1 MTGYALPGF
10 VHVRQVRA
18 DLVGKRVVARHRI
31 TRRFVSV
38 THLSR
43 DFLADVEFRT
53 RFAAQAGQLARVR
66 DARVARL
73 REFVVSGD
81 HAVVVADH
89 AAGTPLRALRIEEGA
104 IATEAAV
111 VVLKEVL
118 RGLAA
123 SHAMGVAH
131 GDLKPENVLL
141 TRSGRVLL
149 VDFGLSTRE
158 SRRLLA
164 WSTPFYLA
172 PEQWN
177 GGLATPAGD
186 LYAAATTFFEC
197 LAGAPPFYADS
208 PAALSALHGYSA
220 PPLNAVPGPVRQ
232 LVERG
237 LAKDMASRPSAREFL
252 TQVDE
257 VASHIFGPGWE
268 HRGRRELTSLLTS
281 SSHLPRPAVSAS
293 LSDPADRIQRPPI
306 RLTAALGG
314 ALVMAAGIASQ
325 QPGVLPPLGGSGAE
339 EGPPA
344 GASPAS
350 PSPNG
355 SEGGQPGTASPVS
368 DPAPG
373 PQSVAM
379 AEPVEATLA
388 SAAQPETMVAAASLS
403 SSVSHQVASALENVP
418 AETTATQPESP
429 AQAPSTPATG
439 SAPASEEP
447 VTAQPMSAPP
457 THPGTAP
464 GSEPPAQCAEEPETV
479 MVPEPWSETGFP
491 WAQEPWNEESMELTP
506 SIPEWSTG
514 HEEHDGLPF
523 GDMGW

>member
-1 MTGYALPGF
+1 MTGYALPGL

-38 THLSR
+38 TYLSQ

-81 HAVVVADH
+81 QAVVVADH
-89 AAGTPLRALRIEEGA
+89 VDGTPLRALLIEEGA
-104 IATEAAV
+104 IVTEAAV

-149 VDFGLSTRE
+149 VDFGLSTRG

-177 GGLATPAGD
+177 GGPASPAGD
-186 LYAAATTFFEC
+186 VYAAAATFFEC
-197 LAGAPPFYADS
+197 LAGAPPFHADS
-208 PAALSALHGYSA
+208 PAGLSALHWYSA
-220 PPLNAVPGPVRQ
+220 PPLDAVPGPVRQ

-281 SSHLPRPAVSAS
+281 SSHLPRAAVSAS
-293 LSDPADRIQRPPI
+293 PSDPAERMQRPPI

-314 ALVMAAGIASQ
+314 ALVMAAGLSSPQA
-325 QPGVLPPLGGSGAE
+325 GVLPDIGGSRGQE
-339 EGPPA
+339 NPPA
-344 GASPAS
+344 GTFPAS
-350 PSPNG
+350 PSSDAGG
-355 SEGGQPGTASPVS
+355 SAGGQPGTESPIS

-379 AEPVEATLA
+379 AEPVGSTLA
-388 SAAQPETMVAAASLS
+388 SAAQPETMAAAASLS
-403 SSVSHQVASALENVP
+403 SSVPHQVASSLENVP
-418 AETTATQPESP
+418 TATQPESP

-439 SAPASEEP
+439 SAPAAEEP

-457 THPGTAP
+457 THPETAP
-464 GSEPPAQCAEEPETV
+464 GSEHPAQCAEELEAG
-479 MVPEPWSETGFP
+479 PEPWSETGFP

-514 HEEHDGLPF
+514 HEEHDGSPF